1 MPMLPTE
8 STLAGEQPWKKIKP
22 LYVLGA
28 FCLVSAVMIGVG
40 LLRGRNPDRDPLVR
54 AEYDAALSRWQAKR
68 PASYD
73 MDIYFYS
80 QNAPVDVHLEV
91 RDGAAKLLTKNGVAM
106 QQAARREEWTVD
118 RLLQQIGEDLH
129 IQEDP
134 NLDFAVKP
142 GVQVKLEGKFDET
155 WGYPLFYR
163 RLAHGSPVQYQ
174 YEVRAFKPTE

>member
-1 MPMLPTE
+1 MLPTE
-8 STLAGEQPWKKIKP
+8 PTPAGEQPRKKIKP

-28 FCLVSAVMIGVG
+28 FCVVSAVMIGVG
-40 LLRGRNPDRDPLVR
+40 LLRDVPRGEPLVR
-54 AEYDAALSRWQAKR
+54 SEYDAALARWQAKR

-118 RLLQQIGEDLH
+118 RLLKQIGEDLH

-142 GVQVKLEGKFDET
+142 GVQVKLEGKFDES

-174 YEVRAFKPTE
+174 YEVRAFKPIE